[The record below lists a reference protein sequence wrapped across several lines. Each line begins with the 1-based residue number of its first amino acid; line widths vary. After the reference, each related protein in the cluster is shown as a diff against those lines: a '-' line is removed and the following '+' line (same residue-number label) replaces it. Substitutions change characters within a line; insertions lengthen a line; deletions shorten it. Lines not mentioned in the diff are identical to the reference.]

1 LESKLLPGTV
11 LESESYSGTISLP
24 TRRAVGAFMWA
35 LLMLRGPRVN
45 RSRSGEAA
53 RDGWVADS
61 HTIAH
66 GDVEFELK
74 SDPNLKSACWL

>member
-1 LESKLLPGTV
+1 V

-24 TRRAVGAFMWA
+24 FRRIVGAFVWA
-35 LLMLRGPRVN
+35 LLTLRGPRVK

-53 RDGWVADS
+53 CDGWVADL

-66 GDVEFELK
+66 GDVEFELE
-74 SDPNLKSACWL
+74 SNPSSKSAC